1 MKVLVTGGMGF
12 IGSHIV
18 EQLFNDNISKEIVI
32 VDNLSTGR
40 IKNVNKCHK
49 FYNIDIVN
57 IEDLKK
63 VFEVER
69 PDIVFHTAAQAS
81 VAESI
86 SNVSCDQAINIQGT
100 LNLLECA
107 KSYNTKKIIYS
118 STAAVYGEPKYSP
131 IDTKHPI
138 EPLSPYGVSK
148 YSAELYLDIYSKMF
162 GIEYV
167 VLRYSNVY
175 GPRQNTSGEGGVIAK
190 FSEGVFKNEKLFV
203 YGDGEQTRDFI
214 YVKDVARAN
223 ILAIDNCRNRVVNVS
238 SSQSLSINEV
248 LDIISEL
255 AGKRLFVDYMK
266 KRDGDI
272 EHSLLCNKL
281 AISNLKWEQ
290 LHDIKKGLRETL
302 NYYKLSIINKKVMEV
317 K

>member
-18 EQLFNDNISKEIVI
+18 EQLFNDKISKEIVI

-40 IKNVNKCHK
+40 IDNIDISHK
-49 FYNIDIVN
+49 FYDIDIVN
-57 IEDLKK
+57 IEDLRK

-86 SNVSCDQAINIQGT
+86 SNVSHDHEVNILGT
-100 LNLLECA
+100 LNILECA
-107 KSYNTKKIIYS
+107 KNYNTKKVIYS

-131 IDTKHPI
+131 IDTKHAI
-138 EPLSPYGVSK
+138 EPLSPYGISK
-148 YSAELYLDIYSKMF
+148 YSAELYLDIYSKIY
-162 GIEYV
+162 GIEYAI
-167 VLRYSNVY
+167 LRYSNVY

-190 FSEGVFKNEKLFV
+190 FSEGIIKREKLV
-203 YGDGEQTRDFI
+203 IYGDGDQTRDFI
-214 YVKDVARAN
+214 YVEDVARAN
-223 ILAIDNCRNRVVNVS
+223 ILAISNCRNGVVNVS
-238 SSQSLSINEV
+238 SSQSLSING
-248 LDIISEL
+248 LLNIISEL
-255 AGKRLFVDYMK
+255 TGKKVFVEYIK

-272 EHSLLCNKL
+272 KHSLLCNKL
-281 AISNLKWEQ
+281 AVSSLKWEQ
-290 LHDIKKGLRETL
+290 LYDIKKGLQETL
-302 NYYKLSIINKKVMEV
+302 NYYKLSLIDKKVKEV